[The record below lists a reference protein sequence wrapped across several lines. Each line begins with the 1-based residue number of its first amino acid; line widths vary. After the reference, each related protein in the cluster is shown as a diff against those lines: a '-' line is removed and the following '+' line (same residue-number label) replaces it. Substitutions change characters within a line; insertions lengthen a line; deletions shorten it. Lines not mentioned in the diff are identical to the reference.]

1 MANWESPVSSYMALA
16 TIDHVQGYEMGSWTG
31 IVAPAGTP
39 KDIINK
45 MSSAMAINLA
55 MPDIN
60 EKLVSTGMQP
70 FISTPA
76 QFAAIMKADLARF
89 AKIIKTANI
98 SRLIAW
104 WVASG
109 QLRPLIT
116 ARYPLEHAAAAMSDL
131 MHRRI
136 SGKAVL
142 EL

>member
-1 MANWESPVSSYMALA
+1 MGVAPACSWRPLPVFRPSHPAATTLLRSVGVANWESPVSSYMALA

-76 QFAAIMKADLARF
+76 QFAAIMKADLAR
-89 AKIIKTANI
+89 
-98 SRLIAW
+98 
-104 WVASG
+104 
-109 QLRPLIT
+109 RPT
-116 ARYPLEHAAAAMSDL
+116 YAR
-131 MHRRI
+131 
-136 SGKAVL
+136 
-142 EL
+142 